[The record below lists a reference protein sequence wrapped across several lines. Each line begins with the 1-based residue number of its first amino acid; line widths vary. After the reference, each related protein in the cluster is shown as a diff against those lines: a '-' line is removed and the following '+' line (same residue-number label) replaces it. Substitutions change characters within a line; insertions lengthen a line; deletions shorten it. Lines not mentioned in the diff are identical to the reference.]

1 MKQSRETVLHLMDYV
16 NCKFENLD
24 VATRRELVNAVKYFK
39 PEARFSPQYKL
50 GRWDGTISF
59 ASISGQSYI
68 NLLPK
73 LIPIVEKNG
82 YDIVDLIDDRIT
94 KEFEFEEID
103 KFFLSDTFWP
113 TGHPLAGEPIILSDE
128 QVYAVNNY
136 LHNQQSI
143 QSLPTGLGKTIITA
157 VLSKIVEAYGR
168 SIVIVPSKSLVTQTE
183 KDYKMLGLDVGVF
196 YGERKEIDHK
206 HVITTWQSLSSVMRS
221 KEKEIETE
229 FLIEDIVYGVVAV
242 ITDEAHSSKATE
254 LQKILSGP
262 CKQIQLRWGM
272 TGTIPKEEYNKL
284 YLTTVI
290 GEVVGEI
297 KAKVLQ
303 DKGSLAK
310 CHINILQI
318 ADEVI
323 YKTYPEERN
332 HLMTE
337 ENRLNWIARYAEHV
351 AKETGNVLLLI
362 DTIETGKYL
371 QKLIP
376 GSVFVYGNTKTE
388 DRSEA
393 YADINKG
400 DNKVLIASY
409 GVAAVG
415 ININRLFNVFLVE
428 PGKSFVRVIQ
438 SIGRGVRIAADKD
451 YVDIWDVTS
460 TAKFS
465 SKHLTKRKE
474 FYRDVEYPYSVCK
487 IDVFK
492 DHDYNRV
499 FQTFKKTK

>member
-1 MKQSRETVLHLMDYV
+1 MKQTVLHIMDYV

-24 VATRRELVNAVKYFK
+24 VVCRRDLVAAVKFFK
-39 PEARFSPQYKL
+39 PEARYSPQYKL

-59 ASISGQSYI
+59 ASISGQTYI

-73 LIPIVEKNG
+73 LIPVVEKHGYEIVEL
-82 YDIVDLIDDRIT
+82 VDDRKHT
-94 KEFEFEEID
+94 EFEFEEID
-103 KFFLSDTFWP
+103 KFFLSDTYWP
-113 TGHPLAGEPIILSDE
+113 EGHPLAGEPIILSDE

-136 LHNQQSI
+136 LRNQQSI

-157 VLSKIVEAYGR
+157 VLSKLVEKYGR
-168 SIVIVPSKSLVTQTE
+168 TIVIVPSKSLVIQTE

-196 YGERKEIDHK
+196 YGERKEINHL
-206 HVITTWQSLSSVMRS
+206 HIITTWQSLSSVMRA
-221 KEKEIETE
+221 KTKEIESDYV
-229 FLIEDIVYGVVAV
+229 IEDVIHGAVAV
-242 ITDEAHSSKATE
+242 ITDEAHSSKASE

-262 CKQIQLRWGM
+262 CRHIQLRWGM

-284 YLTTVI
+284 FLTTVI
-290 GEVVGEI
+290 GDIVGEI
-297 KAKVLQ
+297 KASALQ
-303 DKGSLAK
+303 AKGSLAK

-318 ADEVI
+318 MDDI
-323 YKTYPEERN
+323 SYKSYPEEKS
-332 HLMTE
+332 HLMTD
-337 ENRLNWIARYAEHV
+337 ENRLVWIARYAETI
-351 AKETGNVLLLI
+351 AKQTGNVLLLI

-371 QKLIP
+371 KKLISD
-376 GSVFVYGNTKTE
+376 SVFVYGTTKTD
-388 DRSEA
+388 DRTEA
-393 YADINKG
+393 YSDINNG

-415 ININRLFNVFLVE
+415 ININRLFNVILVE

-451 YVDIWDVTS
+451 YVDIWDITS

-474 FYRDVEYPYSVCK
+474 FYRDVEYPYTAIK

-492 DHDYNRV
+492 DNDYNKV
-499 FQTFKKTK
+499 FNNFKLSKK